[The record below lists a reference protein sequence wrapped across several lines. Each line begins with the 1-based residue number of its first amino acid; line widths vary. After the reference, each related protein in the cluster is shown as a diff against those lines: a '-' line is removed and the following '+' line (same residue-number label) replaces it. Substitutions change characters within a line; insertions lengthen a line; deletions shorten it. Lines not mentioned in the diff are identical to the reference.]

1 MKHPI
6 KWGDRKV
13 VGVDSLFPWNNA
25 PNTPHRPRY
34 TWNEVFILRSAVGD
48 ITNEPWE
55 QWGEEKKKKLIKI
68 ILKCQGKTYKESKY
82 VNDYKIKVSDVKLAA
97 EKVLGIEVITENIKF

>member
-13 VGVDSLFPWNNA
+13 VGVNSLFPWNNA
-25 PNTPHRPRY
+25 PNTPHHQRY
-34 TWNEVFILRSAVGD
+34 TWDDVFILRSAAGD

-55 QWGEEKKKKLIKI
+55 QWGDEKKKKLIKLI
-68 ILKCQGKTYKESKY
+68 CKVKGETYKKSKY

>member
-1 MKHPI
+1 MRHPI

-13 VGVDSLFPWNNA
+13 KGVNALFPWNNA

-34 TWNEVFILRSAVGD
+34 KWDEVFILLSAAGD
-48 ITNEPWE
+48 IIKEPWE
-55 QWGEEKKKKLIKI
+55 QWDDKKRKKLIKLI
-68 ILKCQGKTYKESKY
+68 CKVKGETYKKSKY

-97 EKVLGIEVITENIKF
+97 KEILGIEVLTENIKF